1 MTAARLPRLSATQR
15 RALIAVLTSGRGA
28 FESLSGWRR
37 GVYSKGPAMFF
48 TGGEGTFRWAT
59 GEALVDAG
67 LLINVVVCAARLTPH
82 WWSVTLTDVAL
93 TRVRESYRVT
103 WRRLTPCRC
112 GHHATDTRC
121 HVDGCSC

>member
-28 FESLSGWRR
+28 FESLSGWHR

-48 TGGEGTFRWAT
+48 TGGEGTFRRAT

-67 LLINVVVCAARLTPH
+67 LLEPQHYGPNTIFVPTIVAHTIAAL
-82 WWSVTLTDVAL
+82 LKDA
-93 TRVRESYRVT
+93 
-103 WRRLTPCRC
+103 
-112 GHHATDTRC
+112 
-121 HVDGCSC
+121 

>member
-1 MTAARLPRLSATQR
+1 MSLVRLACPDCSAACTA
-15 RALIAVLTSGRGA
+15 V
-28 FESLSGWRR
+28 
-37 GVYSKGPAMFF
+37 
-48 TGGEGTFRWAT
+48 EG
-59 GEALVDAG
+59 
-67 LLINVVVCAARLTPH
+67 INVVVCAAQLTPH
-82 WWSVTLTDVAL
+82 WWSVTLTDVTL